1 MKANKGTQRSKMK
14 NKEGRDRRK
23 LSAFLCAHSN
33 CKDPEE
39 CLDQKSFQETF
50 LTRCLEGIEAKLK
63 Y

>member
-1 MKANKGTQRSKMK
+1 MK